1 MPGGLYKAEEN
12 YRHALQE
19 NPGLWQAHLGLAKVY
34 VVMGDVSKEPERY
47 QEAWDELEE
56 AWNRIPEQER
66 EKNNKTFLQL
76 RGYIKAKLGQFRE
89 AKEYY
94 RECSL
99 RYKEPIAMR
108 NLGRINEVLPQR
120 RKEQVL
126 FWGGIALAGIAFAIL
141 ITISSI
147 FCYTAMKKAGVDTKT
162 EAESKGSLSK
172 GPGDAGGNPLSS
184 LSEKG
189 VYILLNPEPSGKGQN
204 IKALIDK
211 DVFMVIVPVSLFF
224 IALGIGLPYISRFKM
239 GTMEFEKETIV
250 RPELSKLESESLVA
264 PVSSTG

>member
-147 FCYTAMKKAGVDTKT
+147 FCYTAMKKAGV
-162 EAESKGSLSK
+162 ESKEALVKGQEVAGSLRDS
-172 GPGDAGGNPLSS
+172 P
-184 LSEKG
+184 SEKG
-189 VYILLNPEPSGKGQN
+189 VYIFLNQEPPDSGQK
-204 IKALIDK
+204 LTSIDK
-211 DVFMVIVPVSLFF
+211 SVFIVIVPTCFFF

>member
-1 MPGGLYKAEEN
+1 MPGGLYEAEEN
-12 YRHALQE
+12 YRRALGE
-19 NPGLWQAHLGLAKVY
+19 NPRLWQAHLGLAKVY
-34 VVMGDVSKEPERY
+34 IAMGDISKEPERY

-56 AWNRIPEQER
+56 VWKRIPEQER

-108 NLGRINEVLPQR
+108 NLGRINEALPQR
-120 RKEQVL
+120 RKEQGL
-126 FWGGIALAGIAFAIL
+126 FWGGVALAGIAFVLL
-141 ITISSI
+141 IISSV
-147 FCYTAMKKAGVDTKT
+147 FYFTALKKAGV
-162 EAESKGSLSK
+162 ESKESLVKGQEVAGSLR
-172 GPGDAGGNPLSS
+172 DS

-189 VYILLNPEPSGKGQN
+189 VYIFLNPESKDKGQN
-204 IKALIDK
+204 IKASIDK
-211 DVFMVIVPVSLFF
+211 DVFMVIVPACLFF

-250 RPELSKLESESLVA
+250 RPELGKLESESLVA
-264 PVSSTG
+264 PLSSPG